1 MAAAA
6 KTEKYAVG
14 DKLQMMCSAC
24 DTETDHT
31 AQTVTK
37 LGKITSA
44 VCDTCQTASTF
55 KGGVKTSVSVGSKDK
70 AAGPSARFKKYRKG
84 QAMMHDKFGHGEVT
98 AVLEPQKIDV
108 LFGDTTRRLIHAQ
121 DAAN

>member
-1 MAAAA
+1 MAAAT

-24 DTETDHT
+24 DTEQDHT

-55 KGGVKTSVSVGSKDK
+55 KGGVKTSVSVGSKGK
-70 AAGPSARFKKYRKG
+70 AAGPYDRHKKYRKG

-121 DAAN
+121 GAST

>member
-1 MAAAA
+1 M

-14 DKLQMMCSAC
+14 DSTPMFCSAC
-24 DTETDHT
+24 DEEVSHT
-31 AQTVTK
+31 VQTVTK

-44 VCDTCQTASTF
+44 VCDTCQTSSTF
-55 KGGVKTSVSVGSKDK
+55 KGGVKTGVT
-70 AAGPSARFKKYRKG
+70 AGKGKTPDAYDRRRRYKKG

-108 LFGDTTRRLIHAQ
+108 LFGDTTRRLLHAQ
-121 DAAN
+121 E